1 MAVGYD
7 YWRRD
12 IDVEMKKGDAIQI
25 SESEI

>member
-12 IDVEMKKGDAIQI
+12 IDVKMKKGDTIQI